1 MKDLLDSAPAGKPGE
16 DNSQRAARPTLFVP
30 AWVDDAELTA
40 AQFRVL
46 CRIARR
52 GDCIE
57 SVPNIAKGCHLHSDT
72 VESVV
77 RFLLSRGFITKEARP
92 GRTSVLRVALN
103 PPPAAQ
109 PTRNEYPPETEGQV
123 SDSGDTSPKR
133 RATHPPET
141 EGDEGSP
148 LKGILVKE
156 TRAPAR
162 GGDDLSNLKIPGSL
176 NTVQFLGKWG
186 DWMKHRRG
194 LRKVKEWR
202 TLFQEQLDW
211 LAQFDELV
219 ATEIL
224 ANSIRNGWQGL
235 FEPRGK
241 TKEKRNGNHTRHPS
255 SW

>member
-1 MKDLLDSAPAGKPGE
+1 MKDLLDSVPAGKPGE
-16 DNSQRAARPTLFVP
+16 ENTQRAARPTLFVP

-52 GDCIE
+52 GDCTE

-77 RFLLSRGFITKEARP
+77 RFLIARGFITKEARP

-109 PTRNEYPPETEGQV
+109 PTRKEYPPETEGQV

-133 RATHPPET
+133 RATNPPEI

-156 TRAPAR
+156 TRGVPR
-162 GGDDLSNLKIPGSL
+162 GGDDLSSLKVPDHL
-176 NTVQFLGKWG
+176 NTVPFLGKWG
-186 DWMKHRRG
+186 DWVRHRRG
-194 LRKVKEWR
+194 FRKVKDWR
-202 TLFQEQLDW
+202 VLFQEQLVW
-211 LAQFDELV
+211 LAQFAEPV
-219 ATEIL
+219 ATEIV
-224 ANSIRNGWQGL
+224 ANSVRNGWQGL
-235 FEPRGK
+235 FELKGK
-241 TKEKRNGNHTRHPS
+241 PKDKRNGTHTRHPS
-255 SW
+255 TW